1 MDQSGVSWEVRSPVR
16 RLPYQSGCEGLG
28 QHGVLGME
36 RVDWMKEWGSAILRN
51 WGSVCQR

>member
-1 MDQSGVSWEVRSPVR
+1 MDQSGVSREVRSPVR